1 MEAYRAGGVL
11 GGRQPRVLRLA
22 LEFVAFWDRHGP
34 TVRRAR
40 SSMHGQVERTADS
53 ILMNIG
59 EAFGEPSRGDK
70 RRFFRYALRSA
81 GEAEKA
87 LLGLATLDLL
97 PQPTVQEGLRLLKDI
112 RLDLRRLIN
121 STS

>member
-1 MEAYRAGGVL
+1 
-11 GGRQPRVLRLA
+11 
-22 LEFVAFWDRHGP
+22 
-34 TVRRAR
+34 
-40 SSMHGQVERTADS
+40 MHGQVERTADS

-97 PQPTVQEGLRLLKDI
+97 PQPTIQEGLRLLKNI
-112 RLDLRRLIN
+112 RLDLHRLIN